1 MLSMNEIKCPKCG
14 TVFQID
20 EQDYESIV
28 KQVRDHTFEE
38 ELNERKAQFQRELES
53 AVKLAKADTEKKLLE
68 QVNQLK
74 MANANL
80 ETRIQS
86 SEAEKK
92 QAVQSTKAAVEK
104 EYTSKISELTL
115 SKTKLENDLKLKDTE
130 NKLAVE
136 QAISA
141 KDKTIDSLSNELSLK
156 EKEFQLKETSMK
168 ESYESKL
175 KYKDEQI
182 AYYKDFKARQ
192 STKMIGESL
201 EQHCSTEFNKLRSLF
216 KNCYFEKDNDAKTG
230 SKGDFIFRAYAD
242 DEHTSEIVSIMFEMK
257 NEADQ
262 TATKHK
268 NEDFFKELD
277 KDRREKK
284 CEYAVLVS
292 LLELDNEYYNVGIVD
307 VSYQYEKMYVIRP
320 QFFIPLI
327 TLIKDLASKSLEYKN
342 ELELVR
348 SQNIDITHFE
358 QNINT
363 FKDSFSRNYRL
374 ASERFAKAIEEIDK
388 TIDHLQKTKEH
399 LLKTEDNLRLANN
412 KAQDLTIK
420 KLTHK
425 NPTMAK
431 MFDDLKK
438 NADDVSSEEQTESMD
453 LEDAA

>member
-86 SEAEKK
+86 SEEEKK
-92 QAVQSTKAAVEK
+92 QAVQLTKAAVEK

-175 KYKDEQI
+175 KDKDEQI

-438 NADDVSSEEQTESMD
+438 NADDVSSEDETESMD
-453 LEDAA
+453 LEDVA

>member
-86 SEAEKK
+86 SEEEKK
-92 QAVQSTKAAVEK
+92 QAVQSTKAEVEK

-175 KYKDEQI
+175 KDKDEQI

-453 LEDAA
+453 LEDVA

>member
-86 SEAEKK
+86 SEEEKK
-92 QAVQSTKAAVEK
+92 QAVQLTKAAVEK

-175 KYKDEQI
+175 KDKDEQI

-277 KDRREKK
+277 KDRKEKK

-438 NADDVSSEEQTESMD
+438 NADDFSSEDETESMD